1 MRREPR
7 PDPLASQE
15 APWGEGIVPASPY
28 AAVVGSLPPR
38 LRLASGPWVF
48 PLPAAD
54 ESVLDAAESC
64 PLEAIVV
71 SDLDNLRRIAPEG

>member
-1 MRREPR
+1 MSEGMEWRLHVDPTRCIGSGICAGVAPQHFVLVDGLSR
-7 PDPLASQE
+7 PVAE
-15 APWGEGIVPASPY
+15 RI
-28 AAVVGSLPPR
+28 
-38 LRLASGPWVF
+38 
-48 PLPAAD
+48 AAD

>member
-1 MRREPR
+1 MSEGTEWRLHVDPTRCIGSGICAGVAPR
-7 PDPLASQE
+7 HFVLVDGLSRPVAEL
-15 APWGEGIVPASPY
+15 I
-28 AAVVGSLPPR
+28 
-38 LRLASGPWVF
+38 
-48 PLPAAD
+48 AAD

>member
-1 MRREPR
+1 MSEGTEWRLHVDPTRCIGSGICAGVSPR
-7 PDPLASQE
+7 HFVL
-15 APWGEGIVPASPY
+15 
-28 AAVVGSLPPR
+28 VGGLSRPVAER
-38 LRLASGPWVF
+38 I
-48 PLPAAD
+48 AAD